1 MKSNRR
7 NFLKVSGLAG
17 IGLAGGAGL
26 VNGQTPEYT
35 VADAQTR
42 PRRGRKHFNM
52 SGYAAPKIDTVRIG
66 FVGLGNRGPGAVSRM
81 SKIDG
86 VEIKA
91 LCDVRP
97 ERAEKVKKSL
107 ENTKH
112 KPMLFT
118 AGENDWKKMCE
129 RKDIDLIYIAT
140 PWNLHA
146 PMAVYAMEQGKH
158 AASEVPAAV
167 TVEECWQLVETS
179 EKTKRHCMILE
190 NC

>member
-17 IGLAGGAGL
+17 IGLAGGAGII
-26 VNGQTPEYT
+26 NGQAEAAPAVEQKRI
-35 VADAQTR
+35 AQN
-42 PRRGRKHFNM
+42 KHFNM

-158 AASEVPAAV
+158 AASEVAGNWWKLPRRRKDIV
-167 TVEECWQLVETS
+167 
-179 EKTKRHCMILE
+179 
-190 NC
+190 